1 MTVNLS
7 GCVRPAGVLFTKTS
21 PIGHVIDF
29 FMNPSSMTYR
39 DTLAHLSSL
48 NKMGIRFGLDPIRS
62 LLERLHYPQN
72 GYPTILIAGTN
83 GKGSVAAMTAA
94 ILSAGGYKAG
104 LYTSPDLTDFRE
116 RIRINDRM
124 ISREEAA
131 DCVEQLK
138 EKVTEDVSYFEFLT
152 AMAFLH
158 FHRQHVDIAILE
170 IGMGG
175 RLDATNVVIPLLS
188 VITNISLEHR
198 EYLGNTLEKI
208 TREKGGIIKEGGTC
222 LTAAVQKPVIE
233 TLKTLCL
240 EKGATLHRLGK
251 EFRTRIHQDGTFSY
265 RGIEHRYKRLVCPL
279 TGRHQYANA
288 ALALGSVELIGHA
301 GFRIDERAVVEGLR
315 KTRWEGRLELL
326 QSAPMLLV
334 DGAHNPAGVATLCRA
349 LKNDFSYR
357 RLWLIFGVLGDKDY
371 RAMVKRL
378 FPLADGVILTRPD
391 SDRALPLDVL
401 LSVVREFNKKIQVI
415 EKPGDALK
423 QALSQAGEG
432 DLVCVV
438 GSLYLVGE
446 IKRIHQ
452 PAPMHGFDAIREER
466 VT

>member
-7 GCVRPAGVLFTKTS
+7 GCVRPAGILFTKTS

-94 ILSAGGYKAG
+94 ILSAGGYKVG

-222 LTAAVQKPVIE
+222 LTAAVQKA
-233 TLKTLCL
+233 
-240 EKGATLHRLGK
+240 GHRDPEDPLSGK
-251 EFRTRIHQDGTFSY
+251 R
-265 RGIEHRYKRLVCPL
+265 
-279 TGRHQYANA
+279 
-288 ALALGSVELIGHA
+288 
-301 GFRIDERAVVEGLR
+301 
-315 KTRWEGRLELL
+315 
-326 QSAPMLLV
+326 
-334 DGAHNPAGVATLCRA
+334 
-349 LKNDFSYR
+349 
-357 RLWLIFGVLGDKDY
+357 
-371 RAMVKRL
+371 
-378 FPLADGVILTRPD
+378 
-391 SDRALPLDVL
+391 
-401 LSVVREFNKKIQVI
+401 
-415 EKPGDALK
+415 GDAPP
-423 QALSQAGEG
+423 AGEG
-432 DLVCVV
+432 VPHQDLPGWNVFIPWHRTPV
-438 GSLYLVGE
+438 
-446 IKRIHQ
+446 
-452 PAPMHGFDAIREER
+452 
-466 VT
+466 

>member
-7 GCVRPAGVLFTKTS
+7 GCVRPAGILFTKTS

-94 ILSAGGYKAG
+94 ILSAGGYKVG

-401 LSVVREFNKKIQVI
+401 LSVAREFNKKIQVI